1 MKNIH
6 LFLMVLLLGVLS
18 NRALGEIV
26 IHQNP
31 SDTPVESAKTPISEE
46 DGVLSPKKREHL
58 NGSNP
63 DKAPSYVLQQRDSV
77 LIVVPMMNGLLNP
90 NPNPN
95 PVPST
100 GQYQYEQEIS
110 RRNTLERNRDR
121 ARAYSDQSQNSQGS
135 QNPTKTRMA
144 SGVMGKDGVV
154 VFPCTHTT
162 GSIHH
167 DGESFKSGSI
177 FFINLNGKSVK
188 ARCH

>member
-6 LFLMVLLLGVLS
+6 LFLMVLLLGMLS

-31 SDTPVESAKTPISEE
+31 PDTPMESVKTPMLEE
-46 DGVLSPKKREHL
+46 GGVLSPKKREHL

-77 LIVVPMMNGLLNP
+77 LIVVPMMNALP
-90 NPNPN
+90 NPNS
-95 PVPST
+95 VPST
-100 GQYQYEQEIS
+100 GQHQYEQEIS

-135 QNPTKTRMA
+135 QNPTKIRMA

-154 VFPCTHTT
+154 VFPCNQTT
-162 GSIHH
+162 GSISHS
-167 DGESFKSGSI
+167 GENFKSGSV